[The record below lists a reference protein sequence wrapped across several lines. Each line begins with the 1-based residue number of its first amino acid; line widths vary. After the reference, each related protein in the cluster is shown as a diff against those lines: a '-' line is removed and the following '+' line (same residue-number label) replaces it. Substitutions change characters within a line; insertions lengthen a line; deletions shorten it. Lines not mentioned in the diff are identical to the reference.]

1 VINDFHYLRHLF
13 VIILIKISPFSKI
26 MARINNRKTKPSKKS
41 KVRRRQF
48 LQDQKLL
55 ARRDYAKKEEETTKK
70 IEFLQAELENE
81 RRLYQKLREE
91 KKQERITMRNEQK
104 GLLAERDRG
113 WQNKIKERD
122 EKWERCWKRREEVV
136 REENRKEKERE
147 KQNIL
152 QDRAKLFQ
160 DKRKVEF
167 ERDRLLERVEEF
179 EGELGDFKE
188 KYLGFRS

>member
-1 VINDFHYLRHLF
+1 
-13 VIILIKISPFSKI
+13 

-55 ARRDYAKKEEETTKK
+55 ARRDHVNKEEETTKR

-81 RRLYQKLREE
+81 RQLYQKLREE

-104 GLLAERDRG
+104 GLLGERDRE
-113 WQNKIKERD
+113 WQKKIKDRD
-122 EKWERCWKRREEVV
+122 VQWESCWKRREEVV
-136 REENRKEKERE
+136 REEDRKEKERE

-167 ERDRLLERVEEF
+167 ERDRLLERVEEL

>member
-167 ERDRLLERVEEF
+167 ERDRLLERVEEL

>member
-1 VINDFHYLRHLF
+1 
-13 VIILIKISPFSKI
+13 

-55 ARRDYAKKEEETTKK
+55 ARRDYVKKEEETTKK
-70 IEFLQAELENE
+70 IEFLQAELENG
-81 RRLYQKLREE
+81 RQLYQKLREE

-104 GLLAERDRG
+104 GLLEERDRE
-113 WQNKIKERD
+113 WQKKTKERD
-122 EKWERCWKRREEVV
+122 EKWERCWGRREEVV
-136 REENRKEKERE
+136 REEDRQEKERE

-160 DKRKVEF
+160 DKRKVEL
-167 ERDRLLERVEEF
+167 ERDHLLKRVEEL

>member
-1 VINDFHYLRHLF
+1 
-13 VIILIKISPFSKI
+13 

-55 ARRDYAKKEEETTKK
+55 ARRDHANKEEETTKR

-81 RRLYQKLREE
+81 RQLYQKLREE

-104 GLLAERDRG
+104 GLLGERDRE
-113 WQNKIKERD
+113 WQKKIKDRD
-122 EKWERCWKRREEVV
+122 VQWESCWKRREEVV
-136 REENRKEKERE
+136 REEDRKEKERE

-167 ERDRLLERVEEF
+167 ERDRLLERVEEL